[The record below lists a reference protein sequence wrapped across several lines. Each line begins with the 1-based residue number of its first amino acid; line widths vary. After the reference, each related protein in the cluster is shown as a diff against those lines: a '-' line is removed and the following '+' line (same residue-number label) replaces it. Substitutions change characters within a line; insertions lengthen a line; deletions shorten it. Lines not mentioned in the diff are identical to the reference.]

1 MYRDYPLVIHGF
13 DSSGDLIELSFREF
27 NVILEMDWLY
37 KHQVIVDYQMKR
49 IMLQALD
56 GSEVVVL
63 GESLDFLSNVIPTTL
78 ARRLI
83 RKGCEV
89 YLAYELEFKKDNP
102 SIQEIPTICDFQEDF
117 PKAFLEELQGLPLE
131 KRGRVCYRGVIGYS
145 PSIHSTLPHD
155 PCKVKS

>member
-1 MYRDYPLVIHGF
+1 
-13 DSSGDLIELSFREF
+13 
-27 NVILEMDWLY
+27 
-37 KHQVIVDYQMKR
+37 MKR

-56 GSEVVVL
+56 GSEVVVV
-63 GESLDFLSNVIPTTL
+63 GESLDFLSNVMPTTL

-89 YLAYELEFKKDNP
+89 YLACTLESKKGNP

-131 KRGRVCYRGVIGYS
+131 KRGRVCYRGYRV
-145 PSIHSTLPHD
+145 
-155 PCKVKS
+155 